1 MVSLGAGVNGRAL
14 IFKRMPQSTV
24 LSRLMICRILPFSY
38 IAGFSGGG
46 VGAPVKGNK
55 SETKFPVQDRGQGTR
70 CFF

>member
-1 MVSLGAGVNGRAL
+1 
-14 IFKRMPQSTV
+14 
-24 LSRLMICRILPFSY
+24 MICRILPFSY
-38 IAGFSGGG
+38 IAGFGGGG